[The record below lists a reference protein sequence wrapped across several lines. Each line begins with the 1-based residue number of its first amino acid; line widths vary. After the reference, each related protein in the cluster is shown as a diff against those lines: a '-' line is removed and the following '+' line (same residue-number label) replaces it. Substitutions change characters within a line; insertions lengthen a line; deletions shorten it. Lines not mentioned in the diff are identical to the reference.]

1 MTCFECIGHLQVTVK
16 CNEGF
21 GVYRTCVMTVGDVIC
36 GLDCVACLVTVS
48 LSLSSVFSFVLRR

>member
-21 GVYRTCVMTVGDVIC
+21 GVYRTYVMTW
-36 GLDCVACLVTVS
+36 
-48 LSLSSVFSFVLRR
+48 